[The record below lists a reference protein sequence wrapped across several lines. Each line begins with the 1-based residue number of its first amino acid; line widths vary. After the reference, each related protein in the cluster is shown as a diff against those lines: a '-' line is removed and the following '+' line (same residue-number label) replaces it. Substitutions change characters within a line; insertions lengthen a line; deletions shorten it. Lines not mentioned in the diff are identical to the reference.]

1 MVDWNYIKMKDKEYY
16 EITLKIHK
24 GVFKEM
30 SSMGIVSSLTQ
41 EGGKGTEIINKIV
54 ETIKKG
60 EKEVTLINKRDVK
73 DD

>member
-1 MVDWNYIKMKDKEYY
+1 MKDKEYY

-24 GVFKEM
+24 NVFKEM

-54 ETIKKG
+54 DTIKKG
-60 EKEVTLINKRDVK
+60 EKEITLINKRDIK
-73 DD
+73 ND

>member
-1 MVDWNYIKMKDKEYY
+1 MKDKEYY

-24 GVFKEM
+24 SLFREM

-73 DD
+73 NDQANVST